1 MSRDLDEILSAASIE
16 ELHQLRD
23 IVLSAGKW
31 STDDE
36 IRDDYTDPKIDG
48 PYLGREIRKF
58 GGNSFANVYRDE
70 GPDYQEVVEDVA
82 DKIKANYPEGAP
94 VEEIESAIIN
104 KVLGEAW
111 TKIRDAER
119 DALIAECKLSGKEW
133 MGGGSAAALQA
144 AFLAGGF
151 QSYMILVVVVNAIV
165 RQAIG
170 VGLVASGLTLAA
182 NAALTRTAAILV
194 GPIGWAISG
203 LVMAIQLA
211 GPSYKVTIPSV
222 VFIAYL
228 RRKQEAVQCG
238 WCEAILLG
246 SSSAKFCPECG
257 KELPNS
263 SG

>member
-1 MSRDLDEILSAASIE
+1 MSRDLNEILSAASIE

-23 IVLSAGKW
+23 IVLTADKW
-31 STDDE
+31 STDDR
-36 IRDDYTDPKIDG
+36 IKINYTDPKSDG

-58 GGNSFANVYRDE
+58 GGNSIANVFRDE

-82 DKIKANYPEGAP
+82 DKIKASYSEGAP
-94 VEEIESAIIN
+94 VEDVESAVIN

-111 TKIRDAER
+111 AKMGDAER
-119 DALIAECKLSGKEW
+119 ADLIAGCKLSGKAW

-144 AFLAGGF
+144 AFMAGGV
-151 QSYMILVVVVNAIV
+151 QSYLILASVVNAFV
-165 RQAIG
+165 VQTIG
-170 VGLVASGLTLAA
+170 VGLVAFAATRAAAALLGPIGLAITGLTLP
-182 NAALTRTAAILV
+182 ILV
-194 GPIGWAISG
+194 
-203 LVMAIQLA
+203 A

-257 KELPNS
+257 EELPQK
-263 SG
+263 